1 MTAIDEIKARI
12 DAVEL
17 IGETVKLRRTGR
29 NYIGFCPFHPNTR
42 TPAFVVFP
50 ESGTWRCFGACNEGG
65 DIFKFL
71 MKKEGWDFAETL
83 RYLAE
88 RAGVP
93 LEAPNPQRKAE
104 DEEHERLRRLLE
116 EAVTFFRYHLTQTP
130 AGKPALDY
138 LQKRG
143 VQPGTLE
150 TFGLGYAPDS
160 WDAALAHFT
169 TKGWTTA
176 DLIQTGLVTERQDA
190 SGVYDRFRN
199 RIMFPIRDGMGRMAG
214 FGARI
219 LDPNDIPKF
228 LNSPQTALFDKGG
241 LLYGLD
247 LARKPIRAADQA
259 VIVEGYLDVILLH
272 QAGYTNTVSPMGTAL
287 TETQFRLLKRFTRRI
302 ILALD
307 ADAAGEKA
315 TLRGLEVARQSL
327 DHAEELTFDAR
338 GLLRHEAR
346 LQADVR
352 VTTIPEGKDPDEV
365 VLESPEEWG
374 QILANAKPI
383 VIHVMET
390 LAAQQDVEDP
400 KTKSAIAARV
410 MPLIE
415 DVPSPVERDAYRQRL
430 ARLLKVDERALVA
443 GGAPAS
449 GTGRRRPNL
458 PANRTAGRTPV
469 AEASPAR
476 RMHAQEEHCLRL
488 LLHRPEVIYQIDRAL
503 QKEQLNRLNLADFSD
518 SDHQAMARLILS
530 SLTQEE
536 DEPGHYIRENLPDEL
551 EELYGKLTA
560 PVVLP
565 SQLDTPRGGAA
576 NALAEDL
583 LHTLMSLRLA
593 RINEEMKQLRFLQ
606 EEIQQPGSDVINPYE
621 DLILQSLMMRKL
633 LDEAL
638 SHPIQFD

>member
-169 TKGWTTA
+169 TTGWTTA

-327 DHAEELTFDAR
+327 
-338 GLLRHEAR
+338 
-346 LQADVR
+346 
-352 VTTIPEGKDPDEV
+352 I
-365 VLESPEEWG
+365 
-374 QILANAKPI
+374 
-383 VIHVMET
+383 
-390 LAAQQDVEDP
+390 
-400 KTKSAIAARV
+400 
-410 MPLIE
+410 MPR
-415 DVPSPVERDAYRQRL
+415 S
-430 ARLLKVDERALVA
+430 
-443 GGAPAS
+443 
-449 GTGRRRPNL
+449 
-458 PANRTAGRTPV
+458 
-469 AEASPAR
+469 
-476 RMHAQEEHCLRL
+476 
-488 LLHRPEVIYQIDRAL
+488 
-503 QKEQLNRLNLADFSD
+503 
-518 SDHQAMARLILS
+518 
-530 SLTQEE
+530 
-536 DEPGHYIRENLPDEL
+536 
-551 EELYGKLTA
+551 
-560 PVVLP
+560 
-565 SQLDTPRGGAA
+565 
-576 NALAEDL
+576 
-583 LHTLMSLRLA
+583 
-593 RINEEMKQLRFLQ
+593 
-606 EEIQQPGSDVINPYE
+606 
-621 DLILQSLMMRKL
+621 
-633 LDEAL
+633 
-638 SHPIQFD
+638 

>member
-143 VQPGTLE
+143 VQPATLE

-315 TLRGLEVARQSL
+315 TLRGLDLARNAL
-327 DHAEELTFDAR
+327 EHETELAFDAH

-352 VTTIPEGKDPDEV
+352 VTLLPPGMDPDEV
-365 VLESPEEWG
+365 VLRDPEEWK
-374 QILANAKPI
+374 QIVASARPI

-390 LAAQQDVEDP
+390 LAKNQDLSDAKV
-400 KTKSAIAARV
+400 KTAIAAQV
-410 MPLIE
+410 TPLIE
-415 DVPSPVERDAYRQRL
+415 DVPSAIERDTYRQQL
-430 ARLLKVDERALVA
+430 ARLLKVDEKTLLGSQKVVERTRRRSERVED
-443 GGAPAS
+443 PARVGS
-449 GTGRRRPNL
+449 TGRIEKGLDQRILSLEHHVISLLLARPEAVYDLNRELKLYGLDNLSANDFVAVENQTICGLLLNALDQDEHDILPCIKLNL
-458 PANRTAGRTPV
+458 PA
-469 AEASPAR
+469 
-476 RMHAQEEHCLRL
+476 
-488 LLHRPEVIYQIDRAL
+488 
-503 QKEQLNRLNLADFSD
+503 
-518 SDHQAMARLILS
+518 
-530 SLTQEE
+530 
-536 DEPGHYIRENLPDEL
+536 EL
-551 EELYGKLTA
+551 EERYTSLLRGMELEHTNPQK
-560 PVVLP
+560 VQQDVLRTVANLRLIDLNNTL
-565 SQLDTPRGGAA
+565 SQL
-576 NALAEDL
+576 
-583 LHTLMSLRLA
+583 
-593 RINEEMKQLRFLQ
+593 KFLQ
-606 EEIQQPGSDVINPYE
+606 EDIEQSEEVKTELGSH
-621 DLILQSLMMRKL
+621 ILKL
-633 LDEAL
+633 TIVRGKLDRVMNK
-638 SHPIQFD
+638 STI

>member
-430 ARLLKVDERALVA
+430 ARDQSGALAAALAGAAAQPALHLPLGVA
-443 GGAPAS
+443 
-449 GTGRRRPNL
+449 
-458 PANRTAGRTPV
+458 
-469 AEASPAR
+469 
-476 RMHAQEEHCLRL
+476 LRL
-488 LLHRPEVIYQIDRAL
+488 ALLHRGRGARGERPWPGCGARLRRGAAVPRAL
-503 QKEQLNRLNLADFSD
+503 CRLPA
-518 SDHQAMARLILS
+518 ARACAAA
-530 SLTQEE
+530 
-536 DEPGHYIRENLPDEL
+536 R
-551 EELYGKLTA
+551 
-560 PVVLP
+560 
-565 SQLDTPRGGAA
+565 GAA
-576 NALAEDL
+576 AERDPGAAARGAARRQGP
-583 LHTLMSLRLA
+583 LRLGHRPGRQGRAAPAGA
-593 RINEEMKQLRFLQ
+593 R
-606 EEIQQPGSDVINPYE
+606 
-621 DLILQSLMMRKL
+621 
-633 LDEAL
+633 
-638 SHPIQFD
+638 